1 MGSSRRVVAMSRLF
15 ALTAVGLCII
25 ASRADSADIGTSFRR
40 GIGISHAMAWARI
53 DSVTR
58 DFAFPPFSEPGT
70 ALTRTELQTLRRTGF
85 DFVRFAVD
93 PGPFLQFQGLR
104 REALDDILLDCVTR
118 ILAARL
124 SVVVDFH
131 PSDLHPDYTT
141 RALTAGLNTPLYQS
155 YLRML
160 ERTARL
166 LDRLHSHKVA
176 IELMNEPPR
185 PPDVWQPMLEA
196 AYAAVR
202 RGSTNLPVVLD
213 GGQEASATALLAMRT
228 AAFAQDPAVLFSFHY
243 YDPYQFTHQG
253 ASWNDARYLAD
264 VPYPA
269 LARSAADS
277 LQATATAIG
286 ETNLDEDQ
294 KSSAYR
300 DARNRLESYRRSG
313 FDGNAIANSFEQIAN
328 WARSQGVAP
337 DRIMLGEFGARK
349 TDLQFSGSRHAERAQ
364 WFHDVREQAEVHGF
378 GWAVWAYRGSGGFA
392 LARGETS
399 DDIEPSIA
407 RALGL
412 TTSSRAGAAAPAL
425 DTSQARP

>member
-1 MGSSRRVVAMSRLF
+1 MGSSRRVAALSRLF

-25 ASRADSADIGTSFRR
+25 ATRADSTDIGTSFRR
-40 GIGISHAMAWARI
+40 GIGISHAMAWARV
-53 DSVTR
+53 DSLTR
-58 DFAFPPFSEPGT
+58 NFAFPPFSEPGT
-70 ALTRTELQTLRRTGF
+70 ALIRTELQTLRRTGF
-85 DFVRFAVD
+85 DFVRLAVD
-93 PGPFLQFQGLR
+93 PGPFLQFQGPR
-104 REALDDILLDCVTR
+104 RDALDDILLDCVSR

-131 PSDLHPDYTT
+131 PSDLHPDYTA
-141 RALTAGLNTPLYQS
+141 RALTAGLDTPLYQS

-166 LDRLHSHKVA
+166 LDRLHSPKVA

-185 PPDVWQPMLEA
+185 RPDVWQPMLEA
-196 AYAAVR
+196 AYAATR
-202 RGSTNLPVVLD
+202 RGSTNLLLVLE

-228 AAFAQDPAVLFSFHY
+228 AAFAPDSAVLFSFHY

-277 LQATATAIG
+277 LEATAAAIS

-328 WARSQGVAP
+328 WARSQRVVP
-337 DRIMLGEFGARK
+337 DRVLLGEFGARK
-349 TDLQFSGSRHAERAQ
+349 TDLQLSGFRAAERAQ
-364 WFHDVREQAEVHGF
+364 WFYDVREQAEVHGF
-378 GWAVWAYRGSGGFA
+378 GWAVWAYRGGGGFA

-407 RALGL
+407 QALGL
-412 TTSSRAGAAAPAL
+412 TPPQRAGAVAPAL